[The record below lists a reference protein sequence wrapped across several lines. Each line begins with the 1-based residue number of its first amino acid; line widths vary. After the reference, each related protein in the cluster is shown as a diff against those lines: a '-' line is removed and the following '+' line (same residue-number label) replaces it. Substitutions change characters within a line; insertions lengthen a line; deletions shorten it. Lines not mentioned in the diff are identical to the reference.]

1 MIWLF
6 VTYKFEKVIGSNKFN
21 NEDAIENIDIGG
33 ASMLRAAA
41 KNYND
46 VVVVSDPS
54 DYEFV
59 FNCILENKLNY
70 DTEKSTEVFNLLSDY
85 DIKIANIYQII
96 KI

>member
-1 MIWLF
+1 MVICNL
-6 VTYKFEKVIGSNKFN
+6 YKFEKVINSNKFN

-33 ASMLRAAA
+33 ASMLDV
-41 KNYND
+41 KKYND

-70 DTEKSTEVFNLLSDY
+70 DTGKS
-85 DIKIANIYQII
+85 
-96 KI
+96 